1 MKPDGK
7 EERLL
12 SEGHK
17 IESPAWLPN
26 SREIIFTKIESPS
39 NSKLYLVDLVK
50 KNQKWFLLQRM
61 LLYQIGLI
69 FESRSIKLV

>member
-7 EERLL
+7 EEHLL

-26 SREIIFTKIESPS
+26 GREIIFTNAESPS

-50 KNQKWFLLQRM
+50 KNQKMVFTPTNASLPDWSYF
-61 LLYQIGLI
+61 
-69 FESRSIKLV
+69 

>member
-26 SREIIFTKIESPS
+26 GREIIFTNAESPS

-50 KNQKWFLLQRM
+50 KNQKMVFTPTNASLPDWSYF
-61 LLYQIGLI
+61 
-69 FESRSIKLV
+69 